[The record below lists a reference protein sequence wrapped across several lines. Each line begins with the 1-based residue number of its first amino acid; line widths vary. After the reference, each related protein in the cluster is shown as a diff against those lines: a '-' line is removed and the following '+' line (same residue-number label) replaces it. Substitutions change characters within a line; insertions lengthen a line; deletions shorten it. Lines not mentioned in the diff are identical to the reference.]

1 MTEYE
6 TIRSAIVGNFKF
18 LKEKADKA
26 AVIKYGTKCSGIGF
40 LFPNIYKKIC
50 KSNYGRIIKNIE
62 ELDKYVIYEFDE
74 NNTPLRIRKIKNGVC
89 TESIYWFHDSD
100 TLAAACFIG
109 DTDQFMVGATI
120 FKFVLEKTRLLEFS
134 LIDSGRKIEYI
145 FNYCNY
151 PHIKL
156 TEKYTY
162 HSDGNNP
169 NNKKYE
175 YVYDELDNGKVCN
188 IKDCC

>member
-6 TIRSAIVGNFKF
+6 TIRSAIVGNFNF

-62 ELDKYVIYEFDE
+62 KLDTYVIYEFDE

-100 TLAAACFIG
+100 MLAAACFIG
-109 DTDQFMVGATI
+109 DTNQFMVGATI
-120 FKFVLEKTRLLEFS
+120 FKFVLRKTRLLEFS
-134 LIDSGRKIEYI
+134 LIDSGRKVEHI
-145 FNYCNY
+145 FSYCNY

-156 TEKYTY
+156 TQNYIY
-162 HSDGNNP
+162 YSD
-169 NNKKYE
+169 NNKPKIEKYE
-175 YVYDELDNGKVCN
+175 YVYDELPGGKICN
-188 IKDCC
+188 IKDFC